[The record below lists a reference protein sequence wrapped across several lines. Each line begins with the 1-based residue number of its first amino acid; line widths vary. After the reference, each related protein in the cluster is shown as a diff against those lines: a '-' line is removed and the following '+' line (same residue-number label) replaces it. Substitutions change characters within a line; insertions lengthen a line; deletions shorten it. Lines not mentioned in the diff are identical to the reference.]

1 MRHHLTNASLG
12 FALTAY
18 LCIGMLANCQTASP
32 APAIVIHADRSADVR
47 FFNKSDVTNSFQKG
61 ETLVLGTNYK
71 VMTSKRDQAGEVELH
86 AKYTDVFYIVEGNA
100 TIVVGG
106 ELIGQKSSDPDEL
119 RGISIQGG
127 EIRQLSAGDV
137 IVIPAGIPHWI
148 SRVEPPFHYFVVKV
162 QIPAQ

>member
-1 MRHHLTNASLG
+1 MRHLSSASLE

-18 LCIGMLANCQTASP
+18 LCIGMLANCQTASST
-32 APAIVIHADRSADVR
+32 PAIVVHADRSADVR

-71 VMTSKRDQAGEVELH
+71 VMTSKRDQAGDAEVH
-86 AKYTDVFYIVEGNA
+86 AKYTDVFYIVDGNA

-106 ELIGQKSSDPDEL
+106 QLTGEKSSDPDEL
-119 RGISIQGG
+119 RGTSIQGG
-127 EIRQLSAGDV
+127 QIRQLSAGDV

-148 SRVEPPFHYFVVKV
+148 SRVGPPFHYFVVKV
-162 QIPAQ
+162 QTPAQ

>member
-1 MRHHLTNASLG
+1 MKHQLRNASFG
-12 FALTAY
+12 FALTAC
-18 LCIGMLANCQTASP
+18 LCIGMLAHGQTANP
-32 APAIVIHADRSADVR
+32 TPTIGVHADRSADVR
-47 FFNKSDVTNSFQKG
+47 FFNKTDVTNSFKKG
-61 ETLVLGTNYK
+61 DTLVLGTNYK

-106 ELIGQKSSDPDEL
+106 QLVGQKSTDPDEL
-119 RGISIQGG
+119 RGTSIQGG